1 MLGNNMIAFGQN
13 NYNINNT
20 VWPLLQEILFYVLSS
35 KLHKHVAIQS
45 QACDGS

>member
-13 NYNINNT
+13 NYKINNT

-45 QACDGS
+45 QACGGS